1 VSSPSA
7 DIVAFGFDVT
17 NLYHELSWR
26 GMVSEATDE
35 LADLLEREAV
45 TAYIGFDP
53 TASSLHVGSL
63 LTVMGLA
70 RLQRFGHHPIAIVGG
85 GTGMIGDPS
94 GKSQE
99 RKLLGREQL
108 DENVAGIRKQ
118 LERFLDF
125 DAGPNPARIV
135 NNADWLA
142 SFDLLGFLRDTGKY
156 FTVNYMLQKE
166 SVSRRLESEDGISF
180 TEFSYLLLQARDFL
194 ELFDRFGCTLQM
206 GGSDQWGNITAGID
220 LIRRLRSKKAHGLV
234 WPLMTTASGGKFGKT
249 ESGTIWLDHERT
261 SPFQLYQ
268 FWLNTEDRDVV
279 SYLKLFTFLDQAA
292 IAELEAVTTSA
303 PERREAQ
310 RVLAREVTTLVHG
323 SGEVEKAIRGS
334 EQLFNKN
341 PGALSVEDRLNSLAD
356 VPSSSVTMQQLE
368 EKPLVQWLVET
379 NLASSRSE
387 ATRLILGGGIYVND
401 VAEKDPKRKLTADD
415 VWEKVLVVLGKGRR
429 QKHVLKVQP

>member
-1 VSSPSA
+1 
-7 DIVAFGFDVT
+7 
-17 NLYHELSWR
+17 
-26 GMVSEATDE
+26 MVSEATDG

-99 RKLLGREQL
+99 RKLLSREQL

-142 SFDLLGFLRDTGKY
+142 GFNLLEFLRDTGKY

-166 SVSRRLESEDGISF
+166 SVSRRLESEDGISY

-249 ESGTIWLDHERT
+249 ESGTIWLDPERT

-279 SYLKLFTFLDQAA
+279 NYLKLFTFLDQAA
-292 IAELEAVTTSA
+292 IAELEAVTRSA
-303 PERREAQ
+303 PEKREAQ
-310 RVLAREVTTLVHG
+310 RVLAREATTLVHG
-323 SGEVEKAIRGS
+323 AGEVEKAIRGS
-334 EQLFNKN
+334 EQLFHKN
-341 PGALSVEDRLNSLAD
+341 PSALSVEDRLNSLAD

-368 EKPLVQWLVET
+368 EKPLVQWLVDT

-387 ATRLILGGGIYVND
+387 ATRLIVGGGIYVND
-401 VAEKDPKRKLTADD
+401 VAEKDPKRKLTVGD